1 MLAVAALRAAATKT
15 RTRLSTMSVAE
26 APRSEIHTQM
36 AMTLPRKE
44 RLIRATTVVAWALT
58 AKNSL
63 VELVKMASIT
73 ISLSAEHPICVK
85 ITSSKFSALFFF
97 KQYINISY

>member
-1 MLAVAALRAAATKT
+1 MLAVAALRAAATKI

-36 AMTLPRKE
+36 AMTLARKE
-44 RLIRATTVVAWALT
+44 RLTQVTTVVAWALT
-58 AKNSL
+58 ASNNL
-63 VELVKMASIT
+63 LELVKMASIT
-73 ISLSAEHPICVK
+73 ISLSAEHTIRVK
-85 ITSSKFSALFFF
+85 ITSSKFPALFFF